1 MSSWLP
7 SLTASFPHPAG
18 MIEVKYQKRG
28 AGIDA
33 SITLPGTLT
42 GDFVFEGK
50 HQPLKPGVN
59 HITTQ

>member
-1 MSSWLP
+1 
-7 SLTASFPHPAG
+7 
-18 MIEVKYQKRG
+18 MIKVKYQKRG

-59 HITTQ
+59 HITAE